1 MINYQL
7 KSKDTSKQSPVFAY
21 ITGVFSQS
29 QERLKVS
36 IGKSIFPQDFGDV
49 SDNYKYNRD
58 RFFKSKKPS
67 NLIFRDY
74 IEKFEQ
80 AVNQTELYFRVS
92 EKKPSKDEFKTKLLV
107 NLGKEVE
114 EKTSSNIT
122 LVDFINDYVKEV
134 KELRLKNKKKISD
147 GTIWNYLSVIHHIKN
162 YQQSKGLELL
172 ISDFSFDIYNDFVEV
187 TNQLAID
194 KIKGK
199 NKEIHCKIHH
209 KVGKSIN
216 TISVITTRLRFL
228 LSKAQQRGY
237 ELHNTLNLRD
247 ERLIINMQPSAKEY
261 YLTEELLLQIYNYK
275 PKKNTTQKGKDYIML
290 AVTTGMRFE
299 SINKLRGDK
308 PQLITTPTGEQFFA
322 IKNRASKTGVELLSP
337 LMKPAIEIYDRMM
350 GQFPKLSTAPMV
362 NYQIRALLSEM
373 GIKDKVVVTHH
384 VYGKGQIKENKLLS
398 EVVSSHACRASFIT
412 NLLNLRV
419 DRYKV
424 KAMTHKAMNDG
435 TAFSIYDR
443 RSEIDRAIEFF
454 DVTKNLD
461 SEFFKY
467 K

>member
-7 KSKDTSKQSPVFAY
+7 KSKDTTKNQPVFAY
-21 ITGVFSQS
+21 ITGVFKGS
-29 QERLKVS
+29 QERLKIA
-36 IGKSIFPQDFGDV
+36 IGKSINPNDFGDAD
-49 SDNYKYNRD
+49 SNFKFNRNKLN
-58 RFFKSKKPS
+58 KSKNPS
-67 NLIFRDY
+67 NLIFK
-74 IEKFEQ
+74 KFLENFES
-80 AVNQTELYFRVS
+80 AVNQTELYFAVT
-92 EKKPSKDEFKTKLLV
+92 EKKPNKDEFKGKLLV
-107 NLGKEVE
+107 YLGKEVE
-114 EKTSSNIT
+114 EKTTSNIT
-122 LVDFINDYVKEV
+122 LIDFINDYVKEV

-162 YQQSKGLELL
+162 YQQSKGVELL
-172 ISDFSFDIYNDFVEV
+172 ISDFSFDIYNDFVET

-209 KVGKSIN
+209 KVGKSVN

-247 ERLIINMQPSAKEY
+247 ERLIINMEPSAKEY
-261 YLTEELLLQIYNYK
+261 YLSEELLLQIYNYK
-275 PKKNTTQKGKDYIML
+275 PKKNTAIKGKNYVML
-290 AVTTGMRFE
+290 ATTTGMRFE
-299 SINKLRGDK
+299 SLNKLRGEK

-322 IKNRASKTGVELLSP
+322 VKNRASKTGVELLSP
-337 LMKPAIEIYDRMM
+337 LMKPALEIYERM

-362 NYQIRALLSEM
+362 NYQIRALLAEM

-419 DRYKV
+419 DRFKV
-424 KAMTHKAMNDG
+424 QAMTHKAMNDG

-461 SEFFKY
+461 SEFFRY